1 MKKVQK
7 DRIINSKTV
16 KITKIIKKKIK
27 QKITNYWKEL
37 KVQTFHVITNKQ
49 EKMPY
54 N

>member
-27 QKITNYWKEL
+27 QKINYQKEL

-49 EKMPY
+49 EKMLY